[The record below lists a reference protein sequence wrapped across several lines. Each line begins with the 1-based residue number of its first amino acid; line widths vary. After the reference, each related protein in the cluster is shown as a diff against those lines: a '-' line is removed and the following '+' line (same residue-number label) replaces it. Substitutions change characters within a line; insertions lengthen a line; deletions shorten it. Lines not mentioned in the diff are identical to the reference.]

1 MAGDK
6 GRAPGRR
13 RRRDTI
19 VASGSPTQPGWE
31 GDIEVAD
38 RLTW

>member
-1 MAGDK
+1 MAGGE

-13 RRRDTI
+13 RRGGTI
-19 VASGSPTQPGWE
+19 GASGSPMQQGWE